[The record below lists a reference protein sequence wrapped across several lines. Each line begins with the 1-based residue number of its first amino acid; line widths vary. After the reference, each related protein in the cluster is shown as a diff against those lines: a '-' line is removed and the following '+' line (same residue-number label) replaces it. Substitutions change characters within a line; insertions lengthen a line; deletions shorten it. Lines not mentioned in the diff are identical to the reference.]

1 MNKLFY
7 FSKTNLKYIEIKNFK
22 LKLFSV
28 LLALSLFF
36 AALYVVVYYVLG
48 VGTNSD
54 LTIAALKN
62 ENKALKK
69 EIERLADSYQE
80 LVSDVE
86 NISELNSELRISA
99 NLEPISDEE
108 RMLGVGGSESYLSTN
123 LNIRDV
129 EVHDLLKS
137 VDEMIKVVKFEKNQT
152 TEISEKL
159 RINQELHNCIPA
171 IMPTLG
177 YYSIDGFGMR
187 RHPILGVKKFHYG
200 IDINCNTGTDV
211 RSPGDGKVVAVER
224 QAGFGLVVEIDHG
237 FGYKTIFAH
246 LSKATVKIGQKIKR
260 GQIIAKSGNSGLSS
274 GPHLHYEVHH
284 NGIAL
289 DPIDFFFDDLTFF
302 DLDTSTISRT
312 EK

>member
-36 AALYVVVYYVLG
+36 AALYIVVYYVLG

-69 EIERLADSYQE
+69 EIERLADSYKE

-152 TEISEKL
+152 TKISEKL

-177 YYSIDGFGMR
+177 NYSIDGFGMR
-187 RHPILGVKKFHYG
+187 RHPILGVKKFHHG

-211 RSPGDGKVVAVER
+211 RSPGNGKVVAVER

-237 FGYKTIFAH
+237 FGYKTVFAH
-246 LSKATVKIGQKIKR
+246 LSDTTVKIGQKIKR
-260 GQIIAKSGNSGLSS
+260 GQVIAKSGNSGLSS

-284 NGIAL
+284 SGISL
-289 DPIDFFFDDLTFF
+289 DPTDFFFDDLTFF

>member
-36 AALYVVVYYVLG
+36 AALYVVIYYVLG

-108 RMLGVGGSESYLSTN
+108 RMLGVGGGESYLSSN

-129 EVHDLLKS
+129 EVRDLLKS
-137 VDEMIKVVKFEKNQT
+137 VDEMINVVKFEKNQT

-177 YYSIDGFGMR
+177 NYSIDGFGMR
-187 RHPILGVKKFHYG
+187 RHPILGVKKFHHG
-200 IDINCNTGTDV
+200 IDINCNTGTEV
-211 RSPGDGKVVAVER
+211 RSPGNGKVVAVER

-246 LSKATVKIGQKIKR
+246 LSNATVKIGQKIKR
-260 GQIIAKSGNSGLSS
+260 GQVIAKSGNSGLSS

-284 NGIAL
+284 NGISL
-289 DPIDFFFDDLTFF
+289 DPTDFFFDDLTFF

>member
-36 AALYVVVYYVLG
+36 AALYVVIYYVLG

-69 EIERLADSYQE
+69 EIERLADSYKE

-152 TEISEKL
+152 SEISKKL

-177 YYSIDGFGMR
+177 NYSIDGFGMR
-187 RHPILGVKKFHYG
+187 RHPILGVKKFHHG
-200 IDINCNTGTDV
+200 IDINCNTGTEV
-211 RSPGDGKVVAVER
+211 RSPGNGKVVAVER

-246 LSKATVKIGQKIKR
+246 LSNATVKIGQKIKR
-260 GQIIAKSGNSGLSS
+260 GQVIAKSGNSGLSS

-284 NGIAL
+284 NGISL
-289 DPIDFFFDDLTFF
+289 DPTDFFFDDLTFF

>member
-1 MNKLFY
+1 
-7 FSKTNLKYIEIKNFK
+7 
-22 LKLFSV
+22 V

-36 AALYVVVYYVLG
+36 AALYVVIYYVLG

-69 EIERLADSYQE
+69 EIERLADSYKE

-152 TEISEKL
+152 TKISEKL

-177 YYSIDGFGMR
+177 NYSIDGFGMR
-187 RHPILGVKKFHYG
+187 RHPILGVKKFHHG
-200 IDINCNTGTDV
+200 IDINCNTGTEV
-211 RSPGDGKVVAVER
+211 RSPGNGKVVAVER

-246 LSKATVKIGQKIKR
+246 LSNATVKIGQKIKR
-260 GQIIAKSGNSGLSS
+260 GQVIAKSGNSGLSS

-284 NGIAL
+284 SGISL
-289 DPIDFFFDDLTFF
+289 DPTDFFFDDLTFF

>member
-36 AALYVVVYYVLG
+36 AALYIVVYYVLG

-108 RMLGVGGSESYLSTN
+108 RMLGVGGGESYLSSN
-123 LNIRDV
+123 FNIRDV
-129 EVHDLLKS
+129 EVRDLLES
-137 VDEMIKVVKFEKNQT
+137 VDEMINVVKFEKNQT

-177 YYSIDGFGMR
+177 NYSIDGFGMR
-187 RHPILGVKKFHYG
+187 RHPILGVKKFHHG

-211 RSPGDGKVVAVER
+211 RSPGNGKVVAVER

-237 FGYKTIFAH
+237 FGYKTVFAH
-246 LSKATVKIGQKIKR
+246 LSDATVKIGQKIKR
-260 GQIIAKSGNSGLSS
+260 GQVIAKSGNSGLSS

-284 NGIAL
+284 NGISL
-289 DPIDFFFDDLTFF
+289 DPTDFFFDDLTFF

>member
-36 AALYVVVYYVLG
+36 AALYIVVYYVLG

-108 RMLGVGGSESYLSTN
+108 RMLGVGGGESYLSSN
-123 LNIRDV
+123 FNIRDI
-129 EVHDLLKS
+129 EVRDLLES
-137 VDEMIKVVKFEKNQT
+137 VDEMINVVKFEKNQT

-177 YYSIDGFGMR
+177 NYSIDGFGMR
-187 RHPILGVKKFHYG
+187 RHPILGVKKFHHG
-200 IDINCNTGTDV
+200 IDINCNTGLMCV
-211 RSPGDGKVVAVER
+211 
-224 QAGFGLVVEIDHG
+224 
-237 FGYKTIFAH
+237 H
-246 LSKATVKIGQKIKR
+246 LETGR
-260 GQIIAKSGNSGLSS
+260 L
-274 GPHLHYEVHH
+274 
-284 NGIAL
+284 
-289 DPIDFFFDDLTFF
+289 
-302 DLDTSTISRT
+302 
-312 EK
+312 

>member
-36 AALYVVVYYVLG
+36 AALYVVIYYVLG

-69 EIERLADSYQE
+69 EIERLADSYKE

-152 TEISEKL
+152 TKISEKL

-177 YYSIDGFGMR
+177 NYSIDGFGMR
-187 RHPILGVKKFHYG
+187 RHPILGVKKFHHG
-200 IDINCNTGTDV
+200 IDINCNTGTEV
-211 RSPGDGKVVAVER
+211 RSPGNGKVVAVER

-237 FGYKTIFAH
+237 FGYKTVFAH
-246 LSKATVKIGQKIKR
+246 LSDATVKIGQKIKR
-260 GQIIAKSGNSGLSS
+260 GQVIAKSGNSGLSS

-284 NGIAL
+284 SGISL
-289 DPIDFFFDDLTFF
+289 DPTDFFFDDLTFF

>member
-36 AALYVVVYYVLG
+36 AALYVVIYYVLG

-69 EIERLADSYQE
+69 EIERLADSYKE

-152 TEISEKL
+152 TKISEKL

-177 YYSIDGFGMR
+177 NYSIDGFGMR
-187 RHPILGVKKFHYG
+187 RHPILGVKKFHHG

-211 RSPGDGKVVAVER
+211 RSPGNGKVVAVER

-246 LSKATVKIGQKIKR
+246 LSNATVKIGQKIKR
-260 GQIIAKSGNSGLSS
+260 GQVIAKSGNSGLSS

-284 NGIAL
+284 NGISL
-289 DPIDFFFDDLTFF
+289 DPTDFFFDDLTFF

>member
-36 AALYVVVYYVLG
+36 AALYIVVYYVLG

-62 ENKALKK
+62 ENKALKN

-108 RMLGVGGSESYLSTN
+108 RMLGVGGGESYLSSN

-129 EVHDLLKS
+129 EVRDLLKS
-137 VDEMIKVVKFEKNQT
+137 VDEMINVVKFEKNQT

-177 YYSIDGFGMR
+177 NYSIDGFGMR
-187 RHPILGVKKFHYG
+187 RHPILGVKKFHHG

-211 RSPGDGKVVAVER
+211 RSPGNGKVIAVER

-237 FGYKTIFAH
+237 FGYKTVFAH
-246 LSKATVKIGQKIKR
+246 LSDATVKIGQKIKR
-260 GQIIAKSGNSGLSS
+260 GQVIAKSGNSGLSS

-289 DPIDFFFDDLTFF
+289 DPTDFFFDDLTFF

>member
-36 AALYVVVYYVLG
+36 AALYVVIYYVLG

-69 EIERLADSYQE
+69 EIERLADSYKE

-177 YYSIDGFGMR
+177 NYSIDGFGMR
-187 RHPILGVKKFHYG
+187 RHPILGVKKFHHG
-200 IDINCNTGTDV
+200 IDINCNTGTEV
-211 RSPGDGKVVAVER
+211 RSPGNGKVVAVER

-246 LSKATVKIGQKIKR
+246 LSNATVKIGQKIKR
-260 GQIIAKSGNSGLSS
+260 GQVIAKSGNSGLSS

-284 NGIAL
+284 NGISL
-289 DPIDFFFDDLTFF
+289 DPTDFFFDDLTFF

>member
-36 AALYVVVYYVLG
+36 AALYVVIYYVLG

-69 EIERLADSYQE
+69 EIERLADSYKE

-152 TEISEKL
+152 TKISEKL

-177 YYSIDGFGMR
+177 NYSIDGFGMR
-187 RHPILGVKKFHYG
+187 RHPILGVKKFHHG
-200 IDINCNTGTDV
+200 IDINCNTGTEV
-211 RSPGDGKVVAVER
+211 RSPGNGKVVAVER

-237 FGYKTIFAH
+237 FGYKTVFAH
-246 LSKATVKIGQKIKR
+246 LSNATVKIGQKIKR
-260 GQIIAKSGNSGLSS
+260 GQVIAKSGNSGLSS

-284 NGIAL
+284 NGISL
-289 DPIDFFFDDLTFF
+289 DPTDFFFDDLTFF

>member
-36 AALYVVVYYVLG
+36 AALYVVIYYVLG

-69 EIERLADSYQE
+69 EIERLADSYKE

-152 TEISEKL
+152 TKISEKL

-177 YYSIDGFGMR
+177 NYSIDGFGMR
-187 RHPILGVKKFHYG
+187 RHPILGVKKFHHG
-200 IDINCNTGTDV
+200 IDINCNTGTEV
-211 RSPGDGKVVAVER
+211 RSPGNGKVVAVER

-246 LSKATVKIGQKIKR
+246 LSNATVKIGQKIKR
-260 GQIIAKSGNSGLSS
+260 GQVIAKSGNSGLSS

-284 NGIAL
+284 SGISL
-289 DPIDFFFDDLTFF
+289 DPTDFFFDDLTFF

>member
-69 EIERLADSYQE
+69 EIERLADSYKE

-137 VDEMIKVVKFEKNQT
+137 VDEMIKVVKFEKDQT
-152 TEISEKL
+152 SEISEKL

-177 YYSIDGFGMR
+177 NYSIDGFGMR
-187 RHPILGVKKFHYG
+187 RHPILGVKKFHHG
-200 IDINCNTGTDV
+200 IDINCNTGTEV
-211 RSPGDGKVVAVER
+211 RSPGNGKVVAVER

-246 LSKATVKIGQKIKR
+246 LSNATVKIGQKIKR
-260 GQIIAKSGNSGLSS
+260 GQVIAKSGNSGLSS

-284 NGIAL
+284 SGISL
-289 DPIDFFFDDLTFF
+289 DPTDFFFDDLTFF

>member
-69 EIERLADSYQE
+69 EIERLADSYKE

-152 TEISEKL
+152 TKISEKL

-177 YYSIDGFGMR
+177 NYSIDGFGMR
-187 RHPILGVKKFHYG
+187 RHPILGVKKFHHG
-200 IDINCNTGTDV
+200 IDINCNTGTEV
-211 RSPGDGKVVAVER
+211 RSPGNGKVVAVER

-246 LSKATVKIGQKIKR
+246 LSNATVKIGQKIKR
-260 GQIIAKSGNSGLSS
+260 GQVIAKSGNSGLSS

-284 NGIAL
+284 SGISL
-289 DPIDFFFDDLTFF
+289 DPTDFFFDDLTFF